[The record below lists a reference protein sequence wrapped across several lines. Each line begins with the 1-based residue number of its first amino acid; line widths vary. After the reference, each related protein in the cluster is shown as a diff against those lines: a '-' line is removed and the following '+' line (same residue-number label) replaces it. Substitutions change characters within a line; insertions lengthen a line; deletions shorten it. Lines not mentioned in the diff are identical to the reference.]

1 MIKKSSLIFWLG
13 GVIIYSFKKI
23 FLAVLIVFLLFSIT
37 SVSASDS
44 DDFNVQE
51 DKIESDCSQIDY
63 SDSSTSDDVDD
74 VSISNEVL
82 STNDPALSEPNG
94 EILASEGDDSGN
106 EEDDSG
112 TDGNGSDSANGTGVS
127 EVYSPSIVSSN
138 AEYKSMTVKYTV
150 GNIIYQVKPYDIV
163 NINGTNYFSLLYN
176 VKVSIR
182 VYTGDTYKTY
192 YAYVDEKG
200 IASIKVPHPA
210 VGTHKV
216 MVYVNDKNMGSS
228 SIKVTKSNA
237 TVYAPKKTVK
247 RKANSYFYIKLS
259 DFTSALVKNTS
270 IKVNVYTG
278 KKVKT
283 YSVKTNTKG
292 VAKISTS
299 KLALGTHKVIINS
312 TNKNLKVYKSTK
324 IIVKKSVAKGVL
336 KITASAPSKTVKH
349 KANSYFNIKVT
360 DYFGFLKKNLKI
372 KVKVYTGSKYV
383 TYTVKTNSSAIARI
397 KTNKLAI
404 GTHKVVISSGN
415 KNYKLS
421 KSSKIIVNKTLST
434 GSTSIAPALVAT
446 QFYPQGEDYY
456 ALVRWKAKNNTN
468 YQVLRKLGSG
478 DYDVLANV
486 KSNSKDMIFYDKIG
500 SDKLY
505 TYSVREILIN
515 SSGNI
520 LGPYDNEGLKL
531 IDRPNVTVD
540 FQNLKAVVKWTK
552 DSSATKYRVF
562 RKIGRDG
569 AYKCIAIVDA
579 PNLSYVD
586 YYYNSETDLEN
597 LLTASVFIDP
607 SYNSLFYTVRACTQ
621 KIVNAVTKTSYGLYY
636 ADGDFHLES
645 PSIVTLNETTLKWGK
660 VPNAEGYL
668 ILKKDEGSDIW
679 EVFDNVTAKTST
691 IQSLD
696 LSGIEKSAYYAVQSY
711 STKNGVTVFSDFDK
725 GFSLKNFDP
734 MAFANQRILYF
745 GDSITHGSPYDSA
758 ATQHVFSIPYRVA
771 QLLGCVY
778 YNPSIPGSTYHDLG
792 VNDDGSNI
800 ENTNYYRYRIT
811 REVVEAIS
819 EGRYPANCEFLN
831 SKANSEGIEN
841 TTVEDYNIVV
851 LAAGTN
857 DYLDNTVLGEE
868 NSTDNSTF
876 NGALNYILG
885 KIEESSQNRVAE
897 GKDPIKVVFVD
908 LYYSDRT
915 YNYKQLNNRDTTP
928 NQIGLTLTDYQME
941 LDNQLSKWNESE
953 YLSCYNF
960 NTRDYEIVNQQTC
973 PYVSTDNL
981 HFSKFTYGQYGNAF
995 AQFLLD
1001 EVFYA

>member
-1 MIKKSSLIFWLG
+1 M
-13 GVIIYSFKKI
+13 
-23 FLAVLIVFLLFSIT
+23 LFSIT
-37 SVSASDS
+37 TVSASDS
-44 DDFNVQE
+44 DDFNVQG
-51 DKIESDCSQIDY
+51 DIIESDYPQMGNTYC
-63 SDSSTSDDVDD
+63 STSNDVDD
-74 VSISNEVL
+74 VSISNEAL
-82 STNDPALSEPNG
+82 STNDPVLSDP
-94 EILASEGDDSGN
+94 N
-106 EEDDSG
+106 EEDSGSGGEDSG
-112 TDGNGSDSANGTGVS
+112 TDGDDSSADGNGSDAGNDTEFSG
-127 EVYSPSIVSSN
+127 VYSPSIVSSH

-150 GNIIYQVKPYDIV
+150 GNVIYQVKPYDIV
-163 NINGTNYFSLLYN
+163 KINGTDYFSPLYN
-176 VKVSIR
+176 AKVSIR

-210 VGTHKV
+210 VGTHNV
-216 MVYVNDKNMGSS
+216 MIYVNNKNMGSS

-247 RKANSYFYIKLS
+247 RKANSYFYIKVS
-259 DFTSALVKNTS
+259 DFTGALVKNTT
-270 IKVNVYTG
+270 IKVNVFTG
-278 KKVKT
+278 KRVKT

-299 KLALGTHKVIINS
+299 KLALGTHNVIINS
-312 TNKNLKVYKSTK
+312 TNKNLKIYKSTR
-324 IIVKKSVAKGVL
+324 IIVKKSVTKGVL
-336 KITASAPSKTVKH
+336 KITASAPIKTVKY
-349 KANSYFNIKVT
+349 KANSYFYIKVT
-360 DYFGFLKKNLKI
+360 DYFGFLKKNLSL

-383 TYTVKTNSSAIARI
+383 TYTVKTNSSAIAKI

-404 GTHKVVISSGN
+404 GTHKVTIKSGN
-415 KNYKLS
+415 KNYNLS
-421 KSSKIIVNKTLST
+421 KSSKIIVNKTLSS
-434 GSTSIAPALVAT
+434 GSTSLAPALVST
-446 QFYPQGEDYY
+446 QFYPKDDDYY
-456 ALVRWKAKNNTN
+456 ALVRWNAKNNTN
-468 YQVLRKLGSG
+468 YQVLRKSDGENYG
-478 DYDVLANV
+478 VLANV
-486 KSNSKDMIFYDKIG
+486 KADSTLMSFYDKIG

-505 TYSVREILIN
+505 TYTVREVLAN
-515 SSGNI
+515 KSGNI
-520 LGPYDNEGLKL
+520 LGTYDNEGLKL

-540 FQNLKAVVKWTK
+540 FQNLKAVVQWTK
-552 DSSATKYRVF
+552 EPSATKYRVF

-569 AYKCIAIVDA
+569 EYKCIAIVDA
-579 PNLSYVD
+579 PSVSYVD
-586 YYYNSETDLEN
+586 YYYKSEADLEN

-636 ADGDFHLES
+636 PDGDFHLES

-668 ILKKDEGSDIW
+668 ILKKDDGSDTW
-679 EVFDNVTAKTST
+679 EVIDNVTAKTST
-691 IQSLD
+691 IQSLAV
-696 LSGIEKSAYYAVQSY
+696 SEIEKNAYYAVQAF
-711 STKNGVTVFSDFDK
+711 STKNGETVFSDYDK
-725 GFSLKNFDP
+725 GFSLKNFNP
-734 MAFANQRILYF
+734 LEYANQRILYF

-758 ATQHVFSIPYRVA
+758 TTQHVFSIPYRVA

-792 VNDDGSNI
+792 YYEENGTFINI

-811 REVVEAIS
+811 REVVEPIS

-831 SKANSEGIEN
+831 TKSNSEGVEN
-841 TTVEDYNIVV
+841 TTIEDYNIVV

-885 KIEESSQNRVAE
+885 KIEEASQNRVAE
-897 GKDPIKVVFVD
+897 GKEAIKVVFVD

>member
-1 MIKKSSLIFWLG
+1 
-13 GVIIYSFKKI
+13 
-23 FLAVLIVFLLFSIT
+23 
-37 SVSASDS
+37 
-44 DDFNVQE
+44 
-51 DKIESDCSQIDY
+51 
-63 SDSSTSDDVDD
+63 
-74 VSISNEVL
+74 
-82 STNDPALSEPNG
+82 
-94 EILASEGDDSGN
+94 
-106 EEDDSG
+106 
-112 TDGNGSDSANGTGVS
+112 
-127 EVYSPSIVSSN
+127 
-138 AEYKSMTVKYTV
+138 MTVKYTV
-150 GNIIYQVKPYDIV
+150 GNITYQVKLYDIV
-163 NINGTNYFSLLYN
+163 NINGTDYFSPLYN
-176 VKVSIR
+176 AKVSIR

-200 IASIKVPHPA
+200 IASIKVPHLA

-216 MVYVNDKNMGSS
+216 MIYVNNKNMGSS

-247 RKANSYFYIKLS
+247 RKANSYFYIKVS
-259 DFTSALVKNTS
+259 DFTGALVKNTS

-312 TNKNLKVYKSTK
+312 TNKNLKIYKSTK

-336 KITASAPSKTVKH
+336 KITASAPTKTVKY

-404 GTHKVVISSGN
+404 GTHKVAISSAN
-415 KNYKLS
+415 KNYNLS
-421 KSSKIIVNKTLST
+421 KSSKIIVKKSLSS
-434 GSTSIAPALVAT
+434 GSTSLAPALVST
-446 QFYPQGEDYY
+446 QFYPKDEDYY
-456 ALVRWKAKNNTN
+456 ALVRWNAKNNTN
-468 YQVLRKLGSG
+468 YQVLRKSDGE
-478 DYDVLANV
+478 DYAVLANV
-486 KSNSKDMIFYDKIG
+486 KADSTLMSFYDKIG

-505 TYSVREILIN
+505 TYTVREVLAN
-515 SSGNI
+515 NSGNI
-520 LGPYDNEGLKL
+520 LGVYDSEGLKL

-540 FQNLKAVVKWTK
+540 FQNLKAVVQWTK
-552 DSSATKYRVF
+552 DPSATKYRVF

-569 AYKCIAIVDA
+569 EYKCIAIVDA
-579 PNLSYVD
+579 PSLSYVD
-586 YYYNSETDLEN
+586 YYYKSEADLEN

-636 ADGDFHLES
+636 PDGDFHLES

-668 ILKKDEGSDIW
+668 ILKKDDGSDTW
-679 EVFDNVTAKTST
+679 EIVYNVTAKTST
-691 IQSLD
+691 IQSLAV
-696 LSGIEKSAYYAVQSY
+696 SEIEKNAYYAVQAY
-711 STKNGVTVFSDFDK
+711 STKNGETVFSDFDK

-734 MAFANQRILYF
+734 IAFANQRILYF

-758 ATQHVFSIPYRVA
+758 TTQHVFSIPYRVA

-792 VNDDGSNI
+792 YYEENGTIINI

-811 REVVEAIS
+811 REVVEPIS
-819 EGRYPANCEFLN
+819 NGELPANWEFLN
-831 SKANSEGIEN
+831 TDKNSEGVSN
-841 TTVEDYNIVV
+841 TCIEDYNIVV

-857 DYLDNTVLGEE
+857 DYLDNTVLGEKD
-868 NSTDNSTF
+868 SDDNSTF

-885 KIEESSQNRVAE
+885 KIEEASQNRVAE

-941 LDNQLSKWNESE
+941 LDDQLSKWNESE

>member
-1 MIKKSSLIFWLG
+1 
-13 GVIIYSFKKI
+13 
-23 FLAVLIVFLLFSIT
+23 
-37 SVSASDS
+37 
-44 DDFNVQE
+44 
-51 DKIESDCSQIDY
+51 
-63 SDSSTSDDVDD
+63 
-74 VSISNEVL
+74 
-82 STNDPALSEPNG
+82 
-94 EILASEGDDSGN
+94 
-106 EEDDSG
+106 
-112 TDGNGSDSANGTGVS
+112 
-127 EVYSPSIVSSN
+127 
-138 AEYKSMTVKYTV
+138 MTVKYTV
-150 GNIIYQVKPYDIV
+150 GNITYQVKLYDIV
-163 NINGTNYFSLLYN
+163 NINGTDYFSPLYN
-176 VKVSIR
+176 AKVSIR

-200 IASIKVPHPA
+200 IASIKVPHLA

-216 MVYVNDKNMGSS
+216 MIYVNNKNMGSS

-247 RKANSYFYIKLS
+247 RKANSYFYIKVS
-259 DFTSALVKNTS
+259 DFTGALVKNTS

-312 TNKNLKVYKSTK
+312 TNKNLKIYKSTK

-336 KITASAPSKTVKH
+336 KITASAPTKTVKY

-404 GTHKVVISSGN
+404 GTHKVAISSAN

-421 KSSKIIVNKTLST
+421 KSSKIIVKKSLSS
-434 GSTSIAPALVAT
+434 GSTSLAPALVST
-446 QFYPQGEDYY
+446 QFYPKDEDYY
-456 ALVRWKAKNNTN
+456 ALVRWNAKNNTN
-468 YQVLRKLGSG
+468 YQVLRKSDGE
-478 DYDVLANV
+478 DYAVLANV
-486 KSNSKDMIFYDKIG
+486 KADSTLMSFYDKIG

-505 TYSVREILIN
+505 TYTVREVLAN
-515 SSGNI
+515 NSGNI
-520 LGPYDNEGLKL
+520 LGVYDSEGLKL

-540 FQNLKAVVKWTK
+540 FQNLKAVVQWTK
-552 DSSATKYRVF
+552 DPSATKYRVF

-569 AYKCIAIVDA
+569 EYKCIAIVDA
-579 PNLSYVD
+579 PSLSYVD
-586 YYYNSETDLEN
+586 YYYKSEADLEN

-636 ADGDFHLES
+636 PDGDFHLES

-668 ILKKDEGSDIW
+668 ILKKDDGSDTW
-679 EVFDNVTAKTST
+679 EIVYNVTAKTST
-691 IQSLD
+691 IQSLAV
-696 LSGIEKSAYYAVQSY
+696 SEIEKNAYYAVQAY
-711 STKNGVTVFSDFDK
+711 STKNGETVFSDFDK

-734 MAFANQRILYF
+734 IAFANQRILYF

-758 ATQHVFSIPYRVA
+758 TTQHVFSIPYRVA

-792 VNDDGSNI
+792 YYEENGTIINI

-811 REVVEAIS
+811 REVVEPIS
-819 EGRYPANCEFLN
+819 NGELPANWEFLN
-831 SKANSEGIEN
+831 TDKNSEGVSN
-841 TTVEDYNIVV
+841 TCIEDYNIVV

-857 DYLDNTVLGEE
+857 DYLDNTVLGEKD
-868 NSTDNSTF
+868 SDDNSTF

-885 KIEESSQNRVAE
+885 KIEEASQNRVAE

-941 LDNQLSKWNESE
+941 LDDQLSKWNESE

>member
-1 MIKKSSLIFWLG
+1 M
-13 GVIIYSFKKI
+13 
-23 FLAVLIVFLLFSIT
+23 LFSIT

-51 DKIESDCSQIDY
+51 DIIESDYSQMGNAY
-63 SDSSTSDDVDD
+63 CSTSNDVDD
-74 VSISNEVL
+74 VLISNDPVL
-82 STNDPALSEPNG
+82 SGPSE
-94 EILASEGDDSGN
+94 EDSGT
-106 EEDDSG
+106 EEDDSSA
-112 TDGNGSDSANGTGVS
+112 DGNGSDSGNDTEFS
-127 EVYSPSIVSSN
+127 EVYSPSIVSSH
-138 AEYKSMTVKYTV
+138 AEYKSITVKYTV
-150 GNIIYQVKPYDIV
+150 GNITYQVKPYDIV
-163 NINGTNYFSLLYN
+163 KINGTDYFSPLYN
-176 VKVSIR
+176 AKVSIR

-200 IASIKVPHPA
+200 IASIKVPHPV

-216 MVYVNDKNMGSS
+216 MIYVNNKNMGSS

-247 RKANSYFYIKLS
+247 RKANSYFYIKVS
-259 DFTSALVKNTS
+259 DFTGALVKNTT
-270 IKVNVYTG
+270 IKVNVFTG

-312 TNKNLKVYKSTK
+312 TNKNLKIYKSTK
-324 IIVKKSVAKGVL
+324 IIVKRSVAKGVL
-336 KITASAPSKTVKH
+336 KITASAPTKTVKY

-360 DYFGFLKKNLKI
+360 DYFGFLKKNLTL
-372 KVKVYTGSKYV
+372 KVKVYTGTKYA

-421 KSSKIIVNKTLST
+421 KSSKIIVNKTLSS
-434 GSTSIAPALVAT
+434 GSTSLAPALVST

-456 ALVRWKAKNNTN
+456 ALVRWNAKNNTN
-468 YQVLRKLGSG
+468 YQILRKLGSG
-478 DYDVLANV
+478 DYDILANV
-486 KSNSKDMIFYDKIG
+486 KSNSKDMKFYDKIG

-505 TYSVREILIN
+505 TYSVREILTN
-515 SSGNI
+515 SSGKI

-540 FQNLKAVVKWTK
+540 FQNLKAVVQWTK

-569 AYKCIAIVDA
+569 EYKCIAIVDA
-579 PNLSYVD
+579 PSLSYVD
-586 YYYNSETDLEN
+586 YYYKSEADLEN

-621 KIVNAVTKTSYGLYY
+621 KLVNAVTKTSYGLYY
-636 ADGDFHLES
+636 PDGDFHLES

-668 ILKKDEGSDIW
+668 ILKKDDGSDTW
-679 EVFDNVTAKTST
+679 EIVYNVTAKTST
-691 IQSLD
+691 IQSLAV
-696 LSGIEKSAYYAVQSY
+696 SEIEKNAYYAVQAY
-711 STKNGVTVFSDFDK
+711 STKNGETVFSDFEK
-725 GFSLKNFDP
+725 GFTLKNFNP
-734 MAFANQRILYF
+734 LEYANQRILYF

-792 VNDDGSNI
+792 YYEENGTIINI

-811 REVVEAIS
+811 REVVEPIS
-819 EGRYPANCEFLN
+819 NGELPANWEFLN
-831 SKANSEGIEN
+831 TDKNSEGVSN
-841 TTVEDYNIVV
+841 TCIEDYNIVV

-857 DYLDNTVLGEE
+857 DYLDNTVLGKE

-885 KIEESSQNRVAE
+885 KIEEASQNRVAE

-928 NQIGLTLTDYQME
+928 NQIGLTLTDYQRE